1 MEVFD
6 FLVIG
11 AGVTGAWTA
20 YELSKYDVKVCL
32 AEKGEDVCSGASRA
46 NSAIVHAGYDA
57 AEGTLMAKLNVRG
70 NELIRRCYKKMSIPF
85 RQIGSLVLAFGD
97 EELEA
102 IQKLYLRGKGGI
114 IIIIKVCF

>member
-46 NSAIVHAGYDA
+46 NSAIVHAG
-57 AEGTLMAKLNVRG
+57 
-70 NELIRRCYKKMSIPF
+70 
-85 RQIGSLVLAFGD
+85 
-97 EELEA
+97 
-102 IQKLYLRGKGGI
+102 
-114 IIIIKVCF
+114 